1 MKTTNY
7 LLLSI
12 LILCSFAPASEI
24 LPYKNPSL
32 PVEERVKDLLGRM
45 TIEEKFWQTYMMPGD
60 LDKGKDRFSHGIFG
74 FQVSTV
80 GASNPE
86 LKQLLQY
93 NPKLTAKEMAKKI
106 NEIQRYFVEETRLG
120 IPIIAFDEALHGLIR
135 GGATAFPQSI
145 ALAATFDTTLVR
157 EVSHAIAMET
167 KTRGI
172 RQILSPVVNLAT
184 DVRWGRTEET
194 YGEDP
199 YLSAC
204 MGVNFVKSFE
214 EMGVIT
220 TPKHFAVNSGDGG
233 RDSNPIH
240 FTERF
245 LEETHLIPFKACFQE
260 GKSQSVMTAYNMLDG
275 TPCTANHWLLID
287 KLRNEWGFDGFTI
300 ADADA
305 VGIIHKLHHTV
316 NNFSEAGA
324 DAINGGLDVIF
335 QTTYDEHRP
344 FLQACLDGLVT
355 EEALDRAVGQVLK
368 AKFRL
373 GLFEHPYINENDAER
388 WNACAEHR
396 ELALEVARKSI
407 VLLKNENQVLP
418 LSKQVKRIALIGED
432 AAEARLG
439 GYSGPGVDKVSI
451 LEGLK
456 NKVGNQ
462 IVISY
467 EEGCK
472 RVNPEYL
479 TVPTDYLFT
488 SDGQP
493 GLEGYY
499 FNNISYEGMPD
510 LKRIDE
516 RVQFSWTLF
525 APDSCLA
532 VDWFSVE
539 WNGKLKS
546 PVSGTYRLGLE
557 GNDGYQ
563 LTVDGKVLVDKPHKT
578 SFGHTLV
585 PFTFE
590 KGKEYDIRIRFYEN
604 TKNARIRLVWDVDTK
619 NEDQSIEQ
627 AVQAARESDIAIVV
641 AGIEEGEFR
650 DRGYLTLPGRQ
661 EELIRKIAA
670 TGKPTVVVLIGG
682 SAVVMSEW
690 LDQVPAVLNAWYPG
704 VEGGNA
710 VADVLFGDYNPSGK
724 LPITYPIDEA
734 QLPLNYSH
742 KPTGRSDDY
751 LNLTGEPLFPFGYGL
766 SYSKFDYSGL
776 KVTKAAQGT
785 AFHVTFSVKNTG
797 KYAANEVVQL
807 YLRDL
812 IASITQPIIRLIHF
826 KPISLAPGE
835 TKELH
840 FTVNENDLSMLD
852 KKLNRVIEP
861 GDFRLM
867 IGRSCKDIRLKTT
880 LTVNHPTALET
891 NHKYK

>member
-1 MKTTNY
+1 MKHFC
-7 LLLSI
+7 LLIALLCASLLSG
-12 LILCSFAPASEI
+12 AAEEI
-24 LPYKNPSL
+24 PPYKNPEL
-32 PVEERVKDLLGRM
+32 PVEERVKDLLSRM

-60 LDKGKDRFSHGIFG
+60 LDQGKERFSHGIFG
-74 FQVSTV
+74 FQVYTV

-86 LKQLLQY
+86 LRQLLQY
-93 NPKLTAKEMAKKI
+93 NPKLTASEMVKKI

-120 IPIIAFDEALHGLIR
+120 IPIIPFDEALHGLVR
-135 GGATAFPQSI
+135 AGATAYPQAI
-145 ALAATFDTTLVR
+145 ALAATFDTSLVR
-157 EVSHAIAMET
+157 RVSHAIAMET

-184 DVRWGRTEET
+184 DVRWGRVEET

-204 MGVNFVKSFE
+204 MGVSFVKSFE
-214 EMGVIT
+214 ELGVIT
-220 TPKHFAVNSGDGG
+220 SPKHFTANSGDGG

-240 FTERF
+240 YTERF
-245 LEETHLIPFKACFQE
+245 LEETHLVPFKACFQE
-260 GKSQSVMTAYNMLDG
+260 GGSQSVMTAYNMLDG
-275 TPCTANHWLLID
+275 TPCTANPWLLIN

-316 NNFSEAGA
+316 NNFAEAGA

-335 QTTYDEHRP
+335 QTSYDEHRP

-355 EEALDRAVGQVLK
+355 EKALDRAVGQVLK

-373 GLFEHPYINENDAER
+373 GLFENPYIDEQEAER

-396 ELALEVARKSI
+396 VLALEAARKSI
-407 VLLKNENQVLP
+407 VLLKNEDEVLP
-418 LSKQVKRIALIGED
+418 LSKAVKRIALIGED
-432 AAEARLG
+432 AAQARLG

-451 LEGLK
+451 LDGLR
-456 NKVGNQ
+456 NKLGTEA
-462 IVISY
+462 VIRY

-472 RVNPEYL
+472 RVNPVYL
-479 TVPTDYLFT
+479 TVPGDYLFT
-488 SDGQP
+488 PDGKP
-493 GLEGYY
+493 GLEGRY
-499 FNNISYEGMPD
+499 FNNISCEGTPD
-510 LKRIDE
+510 LTRTDKRL
-516 RVQFSWTLF
+516 QFSWTLF

-539 WNGKLKS
+539 WKGKLQS
-546 PVSGTYRLGLE
+546 PVSGNYLFGLE

-563 LTVDGKVLVDKPHKT
+563 LMVDGKILVDKPHKA

-590 KGKEYDIRIRFYEN
+590 KGKEYDIRVRFYEN
-604 TKNARIRLVWDVDTK
+604 TKNARIRLVWNVGTV
-619 NEDQSIEQ
+619 NEDASIER
-627 AVQAARESDIAIVV
+627 AVQAVEESDVAIVV

-661 EELIRKIAA
+661 EELIQRVAA

-682 SAVVMSEW
+682 SAVVMSNW
-690 LDQVPAVLNAWYPG
+690 MDAVPGILNAWYPG
-704 VEGGNA
+704 EEGGNA

-766 SYSKFDYSGL
+766 SYSEFEYADL
-776 KVTKAAQGT
+776 KVEPAGEEAR
-785 AFHVTFSVKNTG
+785 FYVSFSVKNVG

-807 YLRDL
+807 YLRDQV
-812 IASITQPIIRLIHF
+812 ASVTQPIIRLIHF
-826 KPISLAPGE
+826 QPVFLAPGE
-835 TKELH
+835 TKTLR
-840 FTVNENDLSMLD
+840 FTVDEKDFSMLD
-852 KKLNRVIEP
+852 KELRPVVEA

-867 IGRSCKDIRLKTT
+867 VGRSCKDIRLKTT
-880 LTVNHPTALET
+880 LRVANTIHLNP
-891 NHKYK
+891 

>member
-1 MKTTNY
+1 MKLTKY
-7 LLLSI
+7 LLLI
-12 LILCSFAPASEI
+12 LVFCSFALAKEI
-24 LPYKNPSL
+24 PPYKNPAL
-32 PVEERVKDLLGRM
+32 PVDERVKDLLGRM
-45 TIEEKFWQTYMMPGD
+45 TIEEKFWQIYMMPGD
-60 LDKGKDRFSHGIFG
+60 LDNGKDRFSHGIFG
-74 FQVSTV
+74 LQVSTV

-86 LKQLLQY
+86 LRQLLQY

-135 GGATAFPQSI
+135 SGATAFPQSI
-145 ALAATFDTTLVR
+145 AMAATFDTTLIHQ
-157 EVSHAIAMET
+157 VSHAIAMET

-204 MGVNFVKSFE
+204 MGVNFVKGFE
-214 EMGVIT
+214 EMGVVT

-245 LEETHLIPFKACFQE
+245 FEETHFVPFKACFQE
-260 GKSQSVMTAYNMLDG
+260 GHSQSVMTAYNMLDG
-275 TPCTANHWLLID
+275 TPCTANPWLLIE

-335 QTTYDEHRP
+335 QVAYEEHEP

-456 NKVGNQ
+456 NKVGDQ

-499 FNNISYEGMPD
+499 FNNISCEGTPD

-604 TKNARIRLVWDVDTK
+604 TKNARVRLVWDVDTK

-661 EELIRKIAA
+661 EELIRKVAA
-670 TGKPTVVVLIGG
+670 TGKPTVVILIGG

-766 SYSKFDYSGL
+766 SYSEFDYSRL
-776 KVTKAAQGT
+776 KVTKATQGT

-807 YLRDL
+807 YLRDQ
-812 IASITQPIIRLIHF
+812 IASVTQPIIRLIHF

-852 KKLNRVIEP
+852 KELNRVIEP